1 MNSID
6 PLEQQKEY
14 LRQRAA
20 YITSFAKIEHG
31 RQGRG
36 IVVIGWPAPDSLG
49 LEELLDSTSY
59 MSENTLTM
67 TGLDPADELIRA
79 MREYNP
85 ARQALIMCIETMSRS
100 FNVHILTATHISP
113 EPQRHTGH

>member
-1 MNSID
+1 MNRID
-6 PLEQQKEY
+6 PLERQKEY

-20 YITSFAKIEHG
+20 YITSFAKTEHD

-36 IVVIGWPAPDSLG
+36 IVVIGWPAPDSLS
-49 LEELLDSTSY
+49 LEELLDSASY
-59 MSENTLTM
+59 MPEDTLTL
-67 TGLDPADELIRA
+67 TSLDPAGELIRA

-85 ARQALIMCIETMSRS
+85 ARQALIMCIETMRRS

-113 EPQRHTGH
+113 EPQHHKGH